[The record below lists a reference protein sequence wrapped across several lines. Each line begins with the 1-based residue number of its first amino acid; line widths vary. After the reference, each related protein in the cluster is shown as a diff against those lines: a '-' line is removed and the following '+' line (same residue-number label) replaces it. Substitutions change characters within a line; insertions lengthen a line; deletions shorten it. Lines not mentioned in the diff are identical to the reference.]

1 MTAESAQ
8 VLDNQTNKVADYI
21 NRHLD
26 GAKSFR
32 VVSAYFT
39 IQGYGLLS
47 DNLNGPA
54 DVRFL
59 FGDPDSLDDLDPG
72 KKEEKR
78 FEIREGGLHPTY
90 TLSQKPLAKECWE
103 WASKKS
109 VKIRSVSQSNFL
121 HGKMYLMESPNNLAG
136 VVGSSNLTRRGLG
149 YGESPNIEINL
160 ADSNADTVVQLREWF
175 DHLWADANITT
186 DVKQGVLDA
195 LQRAGRDYAPELIY
209 YKTLYEL
216 FREEIEERKTRGDDS
231 KQTTLKDSQV
241 WNKLYAFQ
249 QDGASAII
257 SKIQKHN
264 GCILADS
271 VGLGKTYTALA
282 VIKYFEQRNERVL
295 VLCPRKLRDNWS
307 LYQAANNHRLNPFPE
322 DRFGYTLL
330 SHTDLSREH
339 GSVGGVDLANFNWT
353 NYDLVVIDESHNFR
367 NKAGNRYNTLLEGVF
382 RKGVNTKVL
391 MLSATPVNTSLR
403 DLEGQLH
410 LMGSDDHF
418 HESLGINSIGNTTK
432 AAQKVFN
439 KWEEKSGP
447 VNRDKSKLLEDIGP
461 DLFRL
466 LNAVSVSR
474 SRKHVQQFYA
484 DEMVRVG
491 KFPERGA
498 PDNRFPKTDLDD
510 ELSYEELADNI
521 GDFKLSL
528 YMPSHYLLDPGT
540 VLDPTRRNIDQLNSE
555 KFLVG
560 MMRTNLLK
568 RLESSPESLKLTLE
582 RTIYKIESI
591 LDKINHSEEILPD
604 DTQPDE
610 DSNDEDA
617 DYTFVGTKRV
627 RYRLNQIDLVRWEK
641 DLKRDKRILNNALR
655 QVKAITPE
663 RDGKLEALVQDI
675 RNKVEKPTRDK
686 GGKPNRKMLVFTTFT
701 DTAKYL
707 YEQLGELSRELGI
720 KMAMVTGSERRTQIG
735 KNDFNEIL
743 ANFAPVAASRGG
755 MDEEIDLLIATDC
768 ISEGQ
773 NLQDC
778 DTVLNYDIH
787 WNPVRLIQRFGRIDR
802 IGSHSRI
809 VNLINYWP
817 TDDMD
822 EYLRLRNR
830 VQSRMAIADIT
841 ATGDYDPLEEPQ
853 LNGHNFRDEQLRQ
866 LKDEIIELDE
876 QDSVGLGDFV
886 IEDFL
891 AQLMAYLEKK
901 RELLEK
907 MPFGVYAVTDQES
920 QSPPGV
926 LFFLKQR
933 NASPDRRQRPAS
945 PVHPFYFVYLHAD
958 GTIGYGCGSPK
969 QILTVF
975 RAAAAGKTLP
985 LQKLCDDFDR
995 ETRYGKD
1002 MERYDRLLETAL
1014 AHIKQSSKR
1023 RQVINMGK
1031 NGTPDFVVPALS
1043 ESPRTASDFELVTWL
1058 TIMPDGRND

>member
-1 MTAESAQ
+1 MVKSAY
-8 VLDNQTNKVADYI
+8 VLDNQTSKVADYI
-21 NRHLD
+21 NQHLT

-47 DNLNGPA
+47 DNLNEPI

-59 FGDPDSLDDLDPG
+59 FGDPDSMDDLDPG
-72 KKEEKR
+72 RKEEKR
-78 FEIREGGLHPTY
+78 FEIREGGLHPTH
-90 TLSQKPLAKECWE
+90 TLNQKPLAKECRE
-103 WASKKS
+103 WVSGES
-109 VKIRSVSQSNFL
+109 VQIRSISQSNFL
-121 HGKMYLMESPNNLAG
+121 HGKMYLMESANNLAG

-149 YGESPNIEINL
+149 YSESPNIEINL
-160 ADSNADTVVQLREWF
+160 ADNNVDTVTQLQKWF
-175 DHLWADANITT
+175 DQLWSNTNITK
-186 DVKQGVLDA
+186 DVKRDVLDA
-195 LQRAGRDYAPELIY
+195 LERAGRDYAPELIY

-216 FREEIEERKTRGDDS
+216 FKDEIEERKTRGDDRR
-231 KQTTLKDSQV
+231 QTTLKDSQV
-241 WNKLYAFQ
+241 WNTLYAFQ

-257 SKIQKHN
+257 SKIQRHN

-307 LYQAANNHRLNPFPE
+307 LYQAVNNHRRNPFPK

-330 SHTDLSREH
+330 SHTDLSRER
-339 GSVGGVDLANFNWT
+339 GLVGGVDLANFNWT

-367 NKAGNRYNTLLEGVF
+367 NKAGNRYTALLEEVF
-382 RKGVNTKVL
+382 KKGVNTKVL

-403 DLEGQLH
+403 DLESQLH

-418 HESLGINSIGNTTK
+418 HESLGIGSITNMTK

-439 KWEEKSGP
+439 KWEEKSGQ
-447 VNRDKSKLLEDIGP
+447 NDRDKSKLLEDIGP
-461 DLFRL
+461 DLFRV
-466 LNAVSVSR
+466 LNAVSISR

-491 KFPERGA
+491 QFPKHGT
-498 PDNRFPKTDLDD
+498 PDNRFPKTDLAE

-521 GDFKLSL
+521 SDFKLSL
-528 YMPSHYLLDPGT
+528 YMPSHYLLDPST
-540 VLDPTRRNIDQLNSE
+540 VLDPARQNIDQLHSE

-568 RLESSPESLKLTLE
+568 RLESSPESLRLTLN
-582 RTIYKIESI
+582 RTICKIESI
-591 LDKINHSEEILPD
+591 LDKISHGKEIQPD

-610 DSNDEDA
+610 DGNDEDE
-617 DYTFVGTKRV
+617 YTVGTKRV
-627 RYRLNQIDLVRWEK
+627 QYRLDQIDLDGWSK

-655 QVKAITPE
+655 QVRAITPE
-663 RDGKLEALVQDI
+663 RDGKLKALIQDI
-675 RNKVEKPTRDK
+675 RNKAENPIHDK
-686 GGKPNRKMLVFTTFT
+686 SGKPNRKMLVFTTFT

-707 YEQLGELSRELGI
+707 YEYLGELSHELDI
-720 KMAMVTGSERRTQIG
+720 KMAMVTGSERQTQMG
-735 KNDFNEIL
+735 KSDFNEIL
-743 ANFAPVAASRGG
+743 TNFAPIAANQN
-755 MDEEIDLLIATDC
+755 DIDKEIDLLIATDC

-802 IGSHSRI
+802 IGSPNHT

-830 VQSRMAIADIT
+830 VQTRMAIADIT
-841 ATGDYDPLEEPQ
+841 ATGHNDPLEPP
-853 LNGHNFRDEQLRQ
+853 GASHNFRDEQLRQ
-866 LKDEIIELDE
+866 LVDEIIDLDE

-891 AQLMAYLEKK
+891 AQLMAYLEKNRK
-901 RELLEK
+901 HLES
-907 MPFGVYAVTDQES
+907 MPHGVYALTKRNS
-920 QSPPGV
+920 NPGV
-926 LFFLKQR
+926 IFFLKQR
-933 NASPDRRQRPAS
+933 NASLDWRQRPAS
-945 PVHPFYFVYLHAD
+945 PIHPLYLVYLRTD
-958 GTIGYGCGSPK
+958 GTIEYGCGSPK
-969 QILTVF
+969 QILTAF
-975 RAAAAGKTLP
+975 RDMSAGKDVP
-985 LQKLCDDFDR
+985 LQDLCDNFDR
-995 ETRYGKD
+995 ETEYGRN
-1002 MERYDRLLETAL
+1002 MGQYDRLLEITL
-1014 AHIKQSSKR
+1014 AHIKQSNKR
-1023 RQVINMGK
+1023 RQAKGMGK
-1031 NGTPDFVVPALS
+1031 VGASDFIVPKIS
-1043 ESPRTASDFELVTWL
+1043 ESPRTGSDFDLVTWL
-1058 TIMPDGRND
+1058 VIA

>member
-8 VLDNQTNKVADYI
+8 VLDNQANKVADYI
-21 NRHLD
+21 NRHLE

-90 TLSQKPLAKECWE
+90 TLHQKPLAKECWGWVSRE
-103 WASKKS
+103 S
-109 VKIRSVSQSNFL
+109 VQIRSVSQSNFL
-121 HGKMYLMESPNNLAG
+121 HGKMYLMESPNNLAV

-175 DHLWADANITT
+175 DRLWADANITI

-216 FREEIEERKTRGDDS
+216 FRDEIEERKIRGDYRR
-231 KQTTLKDSQV
+231 QATLKDSQV
-241 WNKLYAFQ
+241 WNKLYTFQ
-249 QDGASAII
+249 QDGVNAII
-257 SKIQKHN
+257 SKIQKYN

-295 VLCPRKLRDNWS
+295 VLCPRKLKDNWS
-307 LYQAANNHRLNPFPE
+307 LYQAANNHRRNPFPE
-322 DRFGYTLL
+322 DMFGYTLL
-330 SHTDLSREH
+330 SHTDLSRER
-339 GSVGGVDLANFNWT
+339 GLVGGVDLANFNWA

-367 NKAGNRYNTLLEGVF
+367 NKAGSRYNTLLEEVF

-403 DLEGQLH
+403 DLESQLH
-410 LMGSDDHF
+410 LMGGDDHF
-418 HESLGINSIGNTTK
+418 HESLGISSIGNTTK

-439 KWEEKSGP
+439 KWEEKSRSD
-447 VNRDKSKLLEDIGP
+447 NRDKSKLLEDIGP

-466 LNAVSVSR
+466 LNAVSISR

-484 DEMVRVG
+484 DEMARVG

-498 PDNRFPKTDLDD
+498 PCNRFPKTDLTE

-521 GDFKLSL
+521 GDFRLSL
-528 YMPSHYLLDPGT
+528 YMPSHYLLDPDT

-568 RLESSPESLKLTLE
+568 RLESSPESLRLTLK
-582 RTIYKIESI
+582 RTICKIESI
-591 LDKINHSEEILPD
+591 LDKINRGEEIRPD
-604 DTQPDE
+604 DIQPDE
-610 DSNDEDA
+610 DTSDEDD
-617 DYTFVGTKRV
+617 DYTFVGTKRI
-627 RYRLNQIDLVRWEK
+627 RYRLDQIDLAGWEK

-655 QVKAITPE
+655 QVEAITPE
-663 RDGKLEALVQDI
+663 RDGKLNALIHGI
-675 RNKVEKPTRDK
+675 RNKVEEPTRDK

-720 KMAMVTGSERRTQIG
+720 KMAMVTGSERQTQLG
-735 KNDFNEIL
+735 RSDFNEIL
-743 ANFAPVAASRGG
+743 ANFAPVAAGQGG
-755 MDEEIDLLIATDC
+755 MDGEIDLLIATDC

-802 IGSHSRI
+802 IGSHNRI

-830 VQSRMAIADIT
+830 VQIRMTIADIT
-841 ATGDYDPLEEPQ
+841 ATGHNDPLDPPGD
-853 LNGHNFRDEQLRQ
+853 GHNFRDEQLRQ
-866 LKDEIIELDE
+866 LRDEIIDLDE
-876 QDSVGLGDFV
+876 QDSVGLGDFA

-891 AQLMAYLEKK
+891 AQLMAYLEKNRK
-901 RELLEK
+901 HIES
-907 MPFGVYAVTDQES
+907 MPLGVYAVTHQES
-920 QSPPGV
+920 HAPPGV
-926 LFFLKQR
+926 VFFLKQR
-933 NASPDRRQRPAS
+933 NAGSDRRQRPAS
-945 PVHPFYFVYLHAD
+945 PVHPFYLVYLHTD
-958 GTIGYGCGSPK
+958 GTLGYGCGSPK
-969 QILTVF
+969 QVLTVF
-975 RAAAAGKTLP
+975 RAVSAGKDMP
-985 LQKLCDDFDR
+985 LRDLCDNFDR
-995 ETRYGKD
+995 ETKYGRN
-1002 MERYDRLLETAL
+1002 MGQYDRLLEIAL
-1014 AHIKQSSKR
+1014 AHIKQSNKR
-1023 RQVINMGK
+1023 RQAKNMGRD
-1031 NGTPDFVVPALS
+1031 GASDFVVPEMS
-1043 ESPRTASDFELVTWL
+1043 ESPRTGSDFDLVTWL
-1058 TIMPDGRND
+1058 TIMPEGRND

>member
-8 VLDNQTNKVADYI
+8 VLDNQTNRVADYI

-32 VVSAYFT
+32 AVSAYFT

-47 DNLNGPA
+47 DNLDGPA

-90 TLSQKPLAKECWE
+90 TLNQKPLAKECWE
-103 WASKKS
+103 WASRES
-109 VKIRSVSQSNFL
+109 VQIRSVSQSNFL

-160 ADSNADTVVQLREWF
+160 ADSNADTVVQLRKWF
-175 DHLWADANITT
+175 DRLWADANITI
-186 DVKQGVLDA
+186 DVKQDVLDA

-216 FREEIEERKTRGDDS
+216 FRDEIEERKIHGDGRR
-231 KQTTLKDSQV
+231 QTTLKDSQV

-264 GCILADS
+264 GCMLADS
-271 VGLGKTYTALA
+271 VGLGKTYAALA

-307 LYQAANNHRLNPFPE
+307 LYQAANNHRRNPFPE

-330 SHTDLSREH
+330 SHTDLSRER
-339 GSVGGVDLANFNWT
+339 GLVGGVDLANFNWT

-367 NKAGNRYNTLLEGVF
+367 NKAGNRYNTLLEEVF
-382 RKGVNTKVL
+382 GKGVNTKVL
-391 MLSATPVNTSLR
+391 MLSATPVNTSFR
-403 DLEGQLH
+403 DLESQLR
-410 LMGSDDHF
+410 LMGRDDHF
-418 HESLGINSIGNTTK
+418 HESLGIGSIGNTTK

-439 KWEEKSGP
+439 KWEEKSRP
-447 VNRDKSKLLEDIGP
+447 DNRDKSKLLEDIGP

-466 LNAVSVSR
+466 LNAVSISR

-491 KFPERGA
+491 TFPERGA
-498 PDNRFPKTDLDD
+498 PDNRFPKTDLDE

-528 YMPSHYLLDPGT
+528 YMPSHYLLDPGM
-540 VLDPTRRNIDQLNSE
+540 VLDPARRNIDQLNSE

-568 RLESSPESLKLTLE
+568 RLESSPESLRLTLK
-582 RTIYKIESI
+582 RTICKIESI
-591 LDKINHSEEILPD
+591 LDKINHGEEIRPD
-604 DTQPDE
+604 DAQPDE
-610 DSNDEDA
+610 DTNDEDD

-627 RYRLNQIDLVRWEK
+627 RYRLDQIDLVKWEK

-655 QVKAITPE
+655 QVEAITPE
-663 RDGKLEALVQDI
+663 RDGKLNALIQDI
-675 RNKVEKPTRDK
+675 RNKIEKPTRDK

-720 KMAMVTGSERRTQIG
+720 KMAMITGSERQTQLG
-735 KNDFNEIL
+735 RSDFNEIL
-743 ANFAPVAASRGG
+743 ANFAPVAAGQGG
-755 MDEEIDLLIATDC
+755 TDGEIDLMIATDC

-778 DTVLNYDIH
+778 DAVLNYDIH

-802 IGSHSRI
+802 IGSHNRI
-809 VNLINYWP
+809 VNMINYWP

-830 VQSRMAIADIT
+830 VRTRMAIADIT
-841 ATGDYDPLEEPQ
+841 ATGHNDPLNPPGD
-853 LNGHNFRDEQLRQ
+853 GHNFRDEQLRQ
-866 LKDEIIELDE
+866 LRYDIIDLDE

-886 IEDFL
+886 TEDFL
-891 AQLMAYLEKK
+891 AQLMAHLEKNRK
-901 RELLEK
+901 RLES
-907 MPFGVYAVTDQES
+907 MPLGVYAVTHQEPHA
-920 QSPPGV
+920 PPGV
-926 LFFLKQR
+926 VFFLKQR
-933 NASPDRRQRPAS
+933 NAGSDRRRRPAS
-945 PVHPFYFVYLHAD
+945 PVHPFYLVYLHAD
-958 GTIGYGCGSPK
+958 GTLGYGCGSPK
-969 QILTVF
+969 QVLTAF
-975 RAAAAGKTLP
+975 RAVSAGKDLP
-985 LQKLCDDFDR
+985 LQDLCDNFDR
-995 ETRYGKD
+995 ETKYGRN
-1002 MERYDRLLETAL
+1002 MGQHDRLLEITL
-1014 AHIKQSSKR
+1014 AHIKQSNRR
-1023 RQVINMGK
+1023 RQAKNMGRD
-1031 NGTPDFVVPALS
+1031 GASDFVVPEMS
-1043 ESPRTASDFELVTWL
+1043 ESPRTGSDFDLVTWL
-1058 TIMPDGRND
+1058 AIMPGDKND